1 MTLRIKGF
9 GRFALLG
16 TTSLL
21 AATSSAYAQAA
32 QQSPQQTTPQMT
44 PQQQAQAAAEER
56 ENTQSAVTA
65 DNIIVVTGTQ
75 IQGAQINDVLPVT
88 VLDEQAIEN
97 SGAASGDELF
107 RSIPQAGTVAFNEQ
121 NATTQNSV
129 RGDVGSVN
137 LRDLGTGNTLL
148 LINGRRM
155 TLHPGFQ
162 TELLV
167 PVVSSDT
174 NEIAPGSV
182 RRIEVLRDGASAIY
196 GADAVAGVVNT
207 VLKGN
212 ITGGFLEADMRLFD
226 GTGLYSTQIS
236 GGLGVDFGGG
246 RGNLTLYGGYFHE
259 NGLRASERRYAA
271 DDDRRPL
278 VVGTDFEGDASFNN
292 RNTFGPFGQFDI
304 QAPSNRTPIG
314 DDDFYLQPSSFPGCR
329 LDFGNGLCA
338 RNGTTPTTDVRYNT
352 NFGNNLIS
360 KKSRYN
366 ALALLNYELTDNV
379 EAYFEGSYY
388 RSENRRNI
396 EASAILSAV
405 PVGIAATAFY
415 NPFGPTL
422 RNGVRN
428 PQRLPGTT
436 IAAGGADVIME
447 RYRFVDVGNRDI
459 SVDKDTYRLV
469 GGLRGNFGEWDFD
482 TGFVYSESDL
492 VDLARNRV
500 SLTLMQNQINLT
512 TPDAYNPFNGGC
524 VVGDPG
530 QGDCTPNP
538 QSSID
543 PFRIDVF
550 RKGGTSLALADFKVS
565 RDNLFTLPGGDVGV
579 ASGVEWRRETF
590 YDDRDPRLD
599 GTITFTDSVT
609 GDFNG
614 SDVAG
619 TSPSAD
625 TNGSRN
631 VYSGFAELFVPLVSR
646 DMDIPLVEALNLQ
659 LAGRVEYF
667 DDIDETAFVPR
678 VAASW
683 TTFPGVT
690 LRGAWSRGFR
700 APNLVQVNDEGTTRS
715 NTRDDFVVCQAQVL
729 QNQID
734 SLGACPG
741 AGVISIRAGTENL
754 VPEDSTSINLGIV
767 LEPAFIPGL
776 TLTADYWRVRQTGLV
791 GTFGD
796 DNAIALDL
804 LRRLNGD
811 TNPNVVRLAPTP
823 DDIALFAGTGLSP
836 AGKIDFVIDN
846 YLNLDSRTSKGLDFG
861 LFYRVP
867 DFGLG
872 KFSVR
877 LNAARLIGFVQ
888 NAGADGQ
895 EIVDAVA
902 DGTLPLDVTVGGLGE
917 LLEIEGRPKWRASG
931 SINWDNGPI
940 DIGLY
945 GQYVGKVYDT
955 SVVRDELIVSDDP
968 NANFYQVDDSFTVN
982 ASISYS
988 IENTS
993 TALDGTRLR
1002 FAINNLFDEDPPLAD
1017 ETYGF
1022 FSELH
1027 SPRGRVF
1034 HVELRK
1040 KF

>member
-1 MTLRIKGF
+1 MRTTTFTRL
-9 GRFALLG
+9 ALMAG
-16 TTSLL
+16 TSLSVL
-21 AATSSAYAQAA
+21 GCGTAYAQ
-32 QQSPQQTTPQMT
+32 
-44 PQQQAQAAAEER
+44 
-56 ENTQSAVTA
+56 TA
-65 DNIIVVTGTQ
+65 DTGPEVVEEGGAANASSARNTEIVVIGTQ

-88 VLDEQAIEN
+88 VVDEQAIEN
-97 SGAASGDELF
+97 SGASSGDELF

-121 NATTQNSV
+121 NNSTQNSA
-129 RGDVGSVN
+129 RGDVGSIN

-182 RRIEVLRDGASAIY
+182 RRVEVLRDGASAIY

-207 VLKGN
+207 VLKSN
-212 ITGGFLEADMRLFD
+212 MKGGFVEGDYRMSD
-226 GTGLYSTQIS
+226 GTGLFNYTIS
-236 GGLGVDFGGG
+236 GGYGFDIGGG
-246 RGNLTLYGGYFHE
+246 RGNLTVYGGYFHE
-259 NGLRASERRYAA
+259 SGLLASKRAYAGEEN
-271 DDDRRPL
+271 RLPL
-278 VVGTDFEGDASFNN
+278 VAGTDFDGDASFNN

-304 QAPSNRTPIG
+304 QGSSPASRTPIG
-314 DDDFYLQPSSFPGCR
+314 DDDFYLQPSTFPGCAMQ
-329 LDFGNGLCA
+329 FGGGICA
-338 RNGTTPTTDVRYNT
+338 RAGTTPTTAVRYNT
-352 NFGNNLIS
+352 NFGNHLIS
-360 KKSRYN
+360 AKNRYN
-366 ALALLNYELTDNV
+366 AMALFNYDLTDNI

-405 PVGIAATAFY
+405 PVGISRNAYY

-422 RNGVRN
+422 RNGQPN

-436 IAAGGADVIME
+436 IVASGVDVIME
-447 RYRFVDVGNRDI
+447 RYRFVDVGNRDV
-459 SVDKDTYRLV
+459 SVDKDSYRLV
-469 GGLRGNFGEWDFD
+469 GGFRGNFGAWDFD
-482 TGFVYSESDL
+482 TAFLYSEANSL
-492 VDLARNRV
+492 DLARNRV
-500 SLTLMQNQINLT
+500 SLTLMQQQINLT

-524 VVGDPG
+524 LDDPG

-538 QSSID
+538 ASSID

-565 RDNLFTLPGGDVGV
+565 RDDLIRLPGGNLGV
-579 ASGVEWRRETF
+579 AAGIEWRHETF

-619 TSPSAD
+619 TSPSPD
-625 TNGSRN
+625 TSGKRD
-631 VYSGFAELFVPLVSR
+631 VYSAFSEVFVPIVSPE
-646 DMDIPLVEALNLQ
+646 MNIPLMHEINLQ
-659 LAGRVEYF
+659 LAGRIEHF
-667 DDIDETAFVPR
+667 KDINATAAVPR

-683 TTFPGVT
+683 SVLPGVT
-690 LRGAWSRGFR
+690 FRGAWSQGFR

-715 NTRDDFVVCQAQVL
+715 NTRDDFVVCTAQVAKGQL
-729 QNQID
+729 S

-741 AGVISIRAGTENL
+741 AGVISFRSGARSL
-754 VPEDSTSINLGIV
+754 RPEDSTSINLGIV
-767 LEPAFIPGL
+767 LEPSFIPGL
-776 TLTADYWRVRQTGLV
+776 TLTADYWRVKQKGLV

-804 LRRLNGD
+804 LRRLSGS
-811 TNPNVVRLAPTP
+811 TNPNVIRLAPTA
-823 DDIALFAGTGLSP
+823 DDITLFAGTGLAP
-836 AGKIDFVIDN
+836 AGKIDYVLDP

-867 DFGLG
+867 DFGAG
-872 KFSVR
+872 NFRIR
-877 LNAARLIGFVQ
+877 LNAARLLGFVQ
-888 NAGADGQ
+888 DAGADGQ
-895 EIVDAVA
+895 EILDGVA

-931 SINWDNGPI
+931 SINWEKGPV
-940 DIGLY
+940 DIGIF

-955 SVVRDELIVSDDP
+955 SVVRDNLIVSDDP
-968 NANFYQVDDSFTVN
+968 NINFYPVEKQFTMNV
-982 ASISYS
+982 SIAYEIS
-988 IENTS
+988 NN

-1002 FAINNLFDEDPPLAD
+1002 FAINNLFDKDPPLAD
-1017 ETYGF
+1017 ESYGF

-1027 SPRGRVF
+1027 SPRGRQF
-1034 HVELRK
+1034 AIELRK